1 MTLDE
6 LTTIIIEIETTL
18 NNRPL
23 TYMHDDSEGL
33 SHALTPASLIY
44 GRRLATTPSSRQIEV
59 ISICKALTK
68 RAKHQQ
74 QALNCFIRQWQ
85 REYLLSLQETRSIK
99 VAKGTARKIRD
110 GDIVI
115 LKEDETP
122 RCLWKLAKVTET
134 IEGRDGEIRSAK
146 VQLLSKDKVIQLRRP
161 IQHLVPLEADA

>member
-1 MTLDE
+1 
-6 LTTIIIEIETTL
+6 
-18 NNRPL
+18 
-23 TYMHDDSEGL
+23 MHDDSEGL

-44 GRRLATTPSSRQIEV
+44 ERRLATTPSSRQFGV
-59 ISICKALTK
+59 ISTCKALTK

-99 VAKGTARKIRD
+99 VVKGTARKIQDR
-110 GDIVI
+110 DIVI
-115 LKEDETP
+115 LKEDGTP
-122 RCLWKLAKVTET
+122 QCSWKLAKVTDT

-146 VQLLSKDKVIQLRRP
+146 VQLLSKDRVIQLRCP